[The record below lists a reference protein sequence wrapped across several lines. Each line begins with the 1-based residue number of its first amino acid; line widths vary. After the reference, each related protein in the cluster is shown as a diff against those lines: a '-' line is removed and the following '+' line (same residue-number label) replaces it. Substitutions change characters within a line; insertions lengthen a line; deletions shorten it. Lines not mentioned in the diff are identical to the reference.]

1 VCVFACVCVCM
12 YVTVF
17 SSITDLQKSVPDV
30 CVRVCVCVCMCA
42 FVCVCV
48 CVYVKESHGQNVMSH
63 MNESCPIWMSHVTYK
78 WFMSHMNES
87 CHIWMSHVTCEWV
100 GVLTDKK
107 TLKTD
112 THTDTHTW
120 LERQTHTQRDTQRA
134 TRIER
139 GQVRGKRNV
148 RDRMT
153 WKTAF
158 SLISRFFFLERVLS
172 LCVFLAVRPLSMC
185 VPLCATRIERGRVR
199 GKRSVIE
206 EKRL

>member
-1 VCVFACVCVCM
+1 
-12 YVTVF
+12 
-17 SSITDLQKSVPDV
+17 
-30 CVRVCVCVCMCA
+30 VCVCVCVCA

-48 CVYVKESHGQNVMSH
+48 CVYVKESHGQNVMSY
-63 MNESCPIWMSHVTYK
+63 MNESCPIWMRHVTYK
-78 WFMSHMNES
+78 WFMSRMNES

-107 TLKTD
+107 TRKTD

-139 GQVRGKRNV
+139 GCVRGKRNE

-153 WKTAF
+153 LKTAF
-158 SLISRFFFLERVLS
+158 SPYITLLFPRTH
-172 LCVFLAVRPLSMC
+172 PLSMR
-185 VPLCATRIERGRVR
+185 VPRCPSSLYACSSLCATRIERGRVR
-199 GKRSVIE
+199 GKRSVTE